1 MGQPVMIEEPPVS
14 ERTAL
19 ERACSRRTLHPM
31 VPIPKD
37 PAGRARVKAEI
48 LMRVIEFIGT
58 HKGHAVSH
66 CRQSEEHGSLHA
78 VCETCHETLT
88 VIFEYNEKRL

>member
-1 MGQPVMIEEPPVS
+1 
-14 ERTAL
+14 
-19 ERACSRRTLHPM
+19 M
-31 VPIPKD
+31 VPIPQD
-37 PAGRARVKAEI
+37 PEGRAKVKAEI

-66 CRQSEEHGSLHA
+66 RRQSEELESLHA

-88 VIFEYNEKRL
+88 VTFEYEEKGPLIAE